1 MDKNLRNTIV
11 ALGWFSVALG
21 LAELLAP
28 SAVGKTVG
36 IPRRTGLLRFFGL
49 RELAAGVGILAGG
62 SLAPWLWAR
71 ALGDALDLAA
81 LLKGLASRRR
91 QGRAAASIAAVAGV
105 AAIDLYCARRVSGN
119 GVSALG

>member
-1 MDKNLRNTIV
+1 MDKNLKNIIV
-11 ALGWFSVALG
+11 GLGWFSVALG

-28 SAVGKTVG
+28 RAVGKTVG
-36 IPRRTGLLRFFGL
+36 LPRRTGLLRFFGL

-81 LLKGLASRRR
+81 LSRGLAARRS

-105 AAIDLYCARRVSGN
+105 TALDLYCARGVSGD
-119 GVSALG
+119 GVSA